1 MLLVF
6 GAAVPVG
13 MFAPRY
19 AALVW
24 AVIMVVGRFTRQL
37 ARNGRRPRPG
47 GGAASPCWRAT
58 GQVATSPAP
67 R

>member
-24 AVIMVVGRFTRQL
+24 AVIIPLRLVVGRFTR
-37 ARNGRRPRPG
+37 
-47 GGAASPCWRAT
+47 
-58 GQVATSPAP
+58 
-67 R
+67 

>member
-1 MLLVF
+1 MF

-24 AVIMVVGRFTRQL
+24 AVIIPFRLVVGRFTH
-37 ARNGRRPRPG
+37 
-47 GGAASPCWRAT
+47 
-58 GQVATSPAP
+58 
-67 R
+67 